1 MKESGARI
9 QLYFFFAGFAWSTSP
24 GLLPTRAEAAV
35 QSFAS
40 IKTGPDHTGL
50 LFLPACYGVYPNS
63 IMNILLKLNLTNL
76 GSCGI
81 LDCNGILMRL

>member
-1 MKESGARI
+1 M
-9 QLYFFFAGFAWSTSP
+9 
-24 GLLPTRAEAAV
+24 

-40 IKTGPDHTGL
+40 IKTGPDHAGL
-50 LFLPACYGVYPNS
+50 LFQPACYGVYPNS

-81 LDCNGILMRL
+81 PDCNGILMRL

>member
-1 MKESGARI
+1 M
-9 QLYFFFAGFAWSTSP
+9 
-24 GLLPTRAEAAV
+24 

-40 IKTGPDHTGL
+40 IKTGPDHAGL
-50 LFLPACYGVYPNS
+50 LFQPACYGVYPNS

-81 LDCNGILMRL
+81 PDCNGKFTNGCGLGGEFKAHSNEL

>member
-1 MKESGARI
+1 VLR
-9 QLYFFFAGFAWSTSP
+9 LDYRRP
-24 GLLPTRAEAAV
+24 RAEAAV